1 MDKVY
6 KDVNNLEALLISCD
20 TRGNASQK
28 KGLVPWKDLFVRQS
42 QNVSGSSFHRQRYNC
57 KMQIFWAS
65 MTTEIESVSATD
77 FVALTTLHSSFCFCL
92 R

>member
-28 KGLVPWKDLFVRQS
+28 KGLVPWKDLFDDSHKMFPGAVFIVKGTIPR
-42 QNVSGSSFHRQRYNC
+42 C
-57 KMQIFWAS
+57 KYFGP
-65 MTTEIESVSATD
+65 V
-77 FVALTTLHSSFCFCL
+77 
-92 R
+92 